1 MKNENDPVSQP
12 ENFEEAEPFFSGIR
26 RRVLALFPPGQFLRY
41 LCVGVFN
48 TVFGYS
54 VFAALNWY
62 LDRRGVRA
70 SYMYAYTISNF
81 INITV
86 AYFGYKIFVFKTK
99 GNYLREWLKAMAV
112 YWSGFLPGFVIIP
125 AAVYA
130 MKRIL
135 PPQFVVLHHTFA
147 GKTAAPYI
155 ANALLMGFG
164 VIYSFIGHKKI
175 TFRQAKKPE
184 TAA

>member
-1 MKNENDPVSQP
+1 MKTERNATSQP
-12 ENFEEAEPFFSGIR
+12 ENFSEAEPFFSGIR
-26 RRVLALFPPGQFLRY
+26 RRILALFPPGQFLRY

-112 YWSGFLPGFVIIP
+112 YWSGFLPGLVIIP
-125 AAVYA
+125 AAVFL
-130 MKRIL
+130 MKRLL
-135 PPQFVVLHHTFA
+135 PPQFSVLHHSFS
-147 GKTAAPYI
+147 GKEAAPYI
-155 ANALLMGFG
+155 ANAVLMGFG
-164 VIYSFIGHKKI
+164 VIYSFLGHRNI
-175 TFRQAKKPE
+175 TFRAAKKTG